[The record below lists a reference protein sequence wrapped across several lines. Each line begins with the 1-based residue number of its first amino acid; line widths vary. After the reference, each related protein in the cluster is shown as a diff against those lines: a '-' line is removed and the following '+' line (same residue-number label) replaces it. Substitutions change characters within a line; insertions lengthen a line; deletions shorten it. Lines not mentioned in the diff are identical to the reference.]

1 MCVAA
6 SPAALVLGRPAD
18 SHSAMFVH
26 LNGRPPISD
35 SEAERANERRVR
47 ERRPT
52 PLSLSLSLSPRILG
66 SRIFLGMQ
74 QRQREGGGEKQR
86 GKAVARALG
95 PLLFLMDLMM
105 NRAEIVSG

>member
-74 QRQREGGGEKQR
+74 QRQREGGGRNRE
-86 GKAVARALG
+86 GKR
-95 PLLFLMDLMM
+95 
-105 NRAEIVSG
+105 

>member
-26 LNGRPPISD
+26 LNGCPPISD

-52 PLSLSLSLSPRILG
+52 PLSLSLSLS
-66 SRIFLGMQ
+66 SHSWQSYFLRYATATARG
-74 QRQREGGGEKQR
+74 RGEKQR